1 MSAGKGGRLQEQQ
14 VRLWKEYIEWEK
26 SNPQRLDGPNVA
38 QRVSLAFDQAL
49 MPLLHYPEVSD
60 FSGWPLPA
68 VPHTC
73 RPLRVSTHVHIWALG
88 NATKAVPSP
97 TLSCKFSERA
107 GEDERCSLLNARW
120 DVCQQHGCPSAQ
132 IWYSH
137 SKWHAVEGGGGP
149 AAAAAVLTKA
159 RATLPECS
167 MLHFAAAELEEAR
180 GEVDAARAV
189 FEEQVQALPPAAPE
203 PSASGNGLQEE
214 LTQDARE
221 PGTLVWI
228 QFMRFSRRVDGV
240 AASRKV
246 FLRARRW
253 HGCSWQVAFVT
264 PSAGGVGCIRRTA
277 CIRTVPDFGMT
288 FGVRI

>member
-1 MSAGKGGRLQEQQ
+1 MRNASW
-14 VRLWKEYIEWEK
+14 V
-26 SNPQRLDGPNVA
+26 
-38 QRVSLAFDQAL
+38 
-49 MPLLHYPEVSD
+49 
-60 FSGWPLPA
+60 
-68 VPHTC
+68 
-73 RPLRVSTHVHIWALG
+73 WA
-88 NATKAVPSP
+88 K
-97 TLSCKFSERA
+97 
-107 GEDERCSLLNARW
+107 
-120 DVCQQHGCPSAQ
+120 HGCPAAQ

-159 RATLPECS
+159 RATLPECA

-189 FEEQVQALPPAAPE
+189 FEEQVQALPPAAPQ

-214 LTQDARE
+214 LPQDARE
-221 PGTLVWI
+221 AGTLVWI

-253 HGCSWQVAFVT
+253 HGCSWQVASVA
-264 PSAGGVGCIRRTA
+264 PLAAALGRKS
-277 CIRTVPDFGMT
+277 PHSLHPE
-288 FGVRI
+288 